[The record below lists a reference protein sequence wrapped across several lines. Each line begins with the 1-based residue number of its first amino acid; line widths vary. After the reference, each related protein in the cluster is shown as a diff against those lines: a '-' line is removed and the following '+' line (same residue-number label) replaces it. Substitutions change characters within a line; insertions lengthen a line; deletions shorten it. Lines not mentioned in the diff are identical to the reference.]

1 MGTPAQKEDKSKE
14 SGMENPAKS
23 RFPGRLSRTRRDLFV
38 LLILSFAVMVVS
50 VTFNLPIY
58 IVMFIQAPN
67 NSVFDDLITL
77 AIVLVFALAAFSYRR
92 WRETDVEIRERKGV
106 EHALLS
112 ANTRLQLLNDITRH
126 DIINSLTGLLLILNR
141 TETKAGVDQALRTE
155 IQQEKEIAE
164 LIHRQIA
171 FTKDYQEIGLRK
183 PEWQGVEDI
192 ITKAWVGH
200 KIGAVRIDIQAG
212 GLEIF
217 ADLLLEKVFSN
228 LIDNAMR
235 YGGPAMTTI
244 RFSMRREGDSVVIA
258 CEDDGLGIPDEV
270 RRNLFR
276 RGYGK
281 NTGYGLFLI
290 REILS
295 ISGLTIAEKS
305 ERGSGAR
312 FEILVPKGLWRC
324 APPAV

>member
-1 MGTPAQKEDKSKE
+1 
-14 SGMENPAKS
+14 MENPEKLGILHRVS
-23 RFPGRLSRTRRDLFV
+23 KTERDLV
-38 LLILSFAVMVVS
+38 AICALSILVIILSLVY
-50 VTFNLPIY
+50 NLPLY
-58 IVMFIQAPN
+58 VVAFIQAN
-67 NSVFDDLITL
+67 SNSVLDDLITL
-77 AIVLVFALAAFSYRR
+77 AIVLVFALGVFSYRR
-92 WRETDVEIRERKGV
+92 WMEKEIEISERKEV

-126 DIINSLTGLLLILNR
+126 DILNSLTGLFLLLNR
-141 TETKAGVDQALRTE
+141 SETRAARDPDLLAGVQK
-155 IQQEKEIAE
+155 EKEIAE

-183 PEWQGVEDI
+183 PEWQNVEDI
-192 ITKAWVGH
+192 ITKAWIGH
-200 KIGAVRIDIQAG
+200 RIGSVRIDTQVH

-228 LIDNAMR
+228 LMDNALR

-244 RFSMRREGDSVVIA
+244 RFGMRREGDSVVIV
-258 CEDDGLGIPDEV
+258 CEDDGLGISEET
-270 RRNLFR
+270 RKNLFR

-295 ISGLTIAEKS
+295 ISGLTITENSKP
-305 ERGSGAR
+305 GSGAR
-312 FEILVPKGLWRC
+312 FEILVPKGLYRC
-324 APPAV
+324 TPGAT